1 MASPN
6 AVPALKSIHN
16 PFSFSSHDVRSA
28 LDDSGDPWF
37 CAKDVFEA
45 LGIAWKGAKGSLMNC
60 PDEWQVVW
68 YVQTSHGVKDTIF
81 IAEPAVYQTT
91 FRSNKPE
98 AMAFSKWVCQEVL
111 PSIRRLGFYGSATA
125 GQQIALRTQKLKL
138 LEKLCGTRDAFV
150 AESVMTSLRSVCNA
164 LGEPMPD
171 VNLLGQ
177 DRDQLPLAGV

>member
-1 MASPN
+1 MNTIQANTLLP
-6 AVPALKSIHN
+6 LDN
-16 PFSFSSHDVRSA
+16 PFNFSNIDIRTA
-28 LDDSGDPWF
+28 IDADGEGWF
-37 CAKDVFEA
+37 CAKDVFLA
-45 LGIAWKGAKGSLMNC
+45 LEIAWKGSNSLKNVPEKRRMVRYYRTSQGPKETIFLNE
-60 PDEWQVVW
+60 PGVFQVVL
-68 YVQTSHGVKDTIF
+68 TS
-81 IAEPAVYQTT
+81 
-91 FRSNKPE
+91 RKPE
-98 AMAFSKWVCQEVL
+98 AQRFADWVYEEVL
-111 PSIRRLGFYGSATA
+111 PSIRRQGFYGSATA